1 MTLQRNT
8 GAPLAKRPAATGG
21 ALHARTRPRTV
32 YVCTLRGLLRL
43 GSACLREEAVEEK
56 GVETEA
62 TRSGGRM
69 WSFPEKRK
77 RGGERGEG
85 RGRY

>member
-1 MTLQRNT
+1 MNT
-8 GAPLAKRPAATGG
+8 GAPLTKRPAATGQ
-21 ALHARTRPRTV
+21 ALHARTLPRTV
-32 YVCTLRGLLRL
+32 YGLLRL
-43 GSACLREEAVEEK
+43 VSACLREEEAVEEK

-77 RGGERGEG
+77 WGGEWREG
-85 RGRY
+85 RGIY